1 MRVTPRAP
9 NVRYPAAVTDDDPP
23 MLTVE
28 EWLARRPSDAESV
41 REEAEAFRHMSPA
54 ERLGW
59 FVKLQKSMDAFVG
72 LHPVRPRREDDD
84 FWRRWRDPMYG
95 RPR

>member
-1 MRVTPRAP
+1 MPS
-9 NVRYPAAVTDDDPP
+9 DDPP

-54 ERLGW
+54 ERLEW
-59 FVKLQKSMDAFVG
+59 FVKLQRSMDAFVR
-72 LHPVRPRREDDD
+72 LQPSRARREDDE
-84 FWRRWRDPMYG
+84 FWRHWRDPMHG